1 MKRDRSIPLPLRVRK
16 SLRWWA
22 SRENLTKPTQ
32 YLHED
37 PLQLFTDA
45 SLEGWGATLNGQ
57 MAQGRWSAQESN
69 LHINVLELRAVR
81 LALLFFS
88 ADICNH
94 HVPVRMDNTTTKAHL
109 NKQEGT
115 RSSTLHREAVKL
127 FRWAQFKVLSI
138 RAEHIKGAL
147 NVEADWLSRQ
157 QVNEGEW
164 SLDQD
169 SFRLI
174 TQKFGLPEVDLF
186 TSSDNSKLPR
196 FFSRF
201 FHPDAER
208 IDALLSPW
216 PRTLLY
222 AFPPLPIIPKV
233 LRKIQMEKA
242 NVLLVAPFWPR
253 RPCASTTA
261 AFDKHSPVDE
271 ICRAAT
277 WSSVS
282 TFVKHYKISTWSS
295 AQAAFGLSICLLLI
309 DDDFDQ
315 FDKPGAERSWRR
327 RAGDDDWDSELD
339 DDLLGE
345 DLLPGKKTPDMSDEE
360 LNDDL
365 LQSDN
370 EEDQRFST
378 QDVSVSLNTTSGMV
392 TSFELSEG
400 ANDPSIEQDSEY
412 EQGEDELAYNKSDM
426 PEEYAEEYTEEGQ
439 YEGPEAELTEDQI
452 EYGEDQGE
460 EEIYNDE
467 VLDLEINEPLDEF
480 PDEDYM
486 QSYGE
491 QQVMEEQEEYVAE
504 EELGE
509 VADTQTPANES
520 EEAVMDNLELQEE
533 PKEESDEEDDD
544 DEESGRLRFKT
555 ERKEG
560 TIIRLSDVTRERRNI
575 PETLELSAEAKAAL
589 LEFEERERQH
599 KQGRYGSR
607 RGGRRGGPLMCYGMG
622 EQRRDHERGRLKD
635 HRPALLA
642 TQPTVTSH
650 SQRMFPHQQP
660 IRNLFQQ
667 QQQQPPLQ
675 GLLPIPPQHHTPPP
689 PPQGMHLPPQLET
702 PRILMTPPPATSQQP
717 KNIHINPHFKGT
729 VVTPVQVPLL
739 PVPTQPRPAV
749 GPQRFPGPPDFQQNP
764 PGPVPTNFNQP
775 PRLPLQDQWRG
786 PPPPP
791 PPMPP
796 PPPQDREPFFMGEP
810 RFPSHHLFEQR
821 SPPPPPPPP
830 PLLNSSHPVPGQN
843 PLPFSQPGPGFSQ
856 QGQQPVFPRE
866 RLVRPN
872 MQPQGHVGVLHFN
885 QPGGGSARQFLPPRQ
900 PFLQAPGQPF
910 LATHTQPNIQ
920 GPLHPPM
927 QPQHQQHQ
935 QPQQHPQHPQPHH
948 QQHQHQHQHQQQH
961 HLLAVPPQPLI
972 PVAPSQFRPHMQ
984 TSQQQQSNN
993 RMQCQQRQGLIKPR
1007 HNAPAQ
1013 NIVKRPNQ
1021 QLQTGAPRN
1030 SNLRE
1035 LPIAPLHAIEA
1046 ASNRRTSAPA
1056 AQVKPIPSATP
1067 PVRPATGVKNQ
1078 QGRSEVKPRAA
1089 APMAQPK
1096 AEVKSEPEF
1105 PDEDEE
1111 TRLYR
1116 LKIEEQKRLREEI
1129 LKQKEVRR
1137 QLQAGARKREL
1148 LERLAQQQQQQSSS
1162 TQQQEEE
1169 EESSQLPTNGNPLL
1183 PLPGAPPRQNVKH
1196 RLMVKK
1202 PDPVVP
1208 NPAPAQPKPTNV
1220 LQAEDNVPFQ
1230 GQQIKTVKQL
1240 RQTRTVPESE
1250 LQLLH
1255 KGLQTKPAAAHMNP
1269 SQIARVASVQGQPQE
1284 LKPGVKR
1291 TVMQRANSGSGDGPH
1306 VGTKVRVIKLSGGG
1320 GENVGLSHPE
1330 GPPHRFQQPPE
1341 QRHQPVRKVTLTKG
1355 TIQQPHH
1362 PYPHH
1367 LAQIHSAVPQGLKNI
1382 QGIHQAKKVIMHGRG
1397 RGMGGQMGR
1406 GRMMPNK
1413 QNLRVV
1419 ECKPQPCVVSV
1430 EGLSSSTTD
1439 VQLKNLLMSVGPIQS
1454 LQMLPQ
1460 QRKAIA
1466 KFKEP
1471 ADALKFQ
1478 QKFHRHM
1485 IDLSHIN
1492 VALIVE

>member
-1 MKRDRSIPLPLRVRK
+1 
-16 SLRWWA
+16 
-22 SRENLTKPTQ
+22 
-32 YLHED
+32 
-37 PLQLFTDA
+37 
-45 SLEGWGATLNGQ
+45 
-57 MAQGRWSAQESN
+57 MA
-69 LHINVLELRAVR
+69 
-81 LALLFFS
+81 
-88 ADICNH
+88 
-94 HVPVRMDNTTTKAHL
+94 
-109 NKQEGT
+109 
-115 RSSTLHREAVKL
+115 
-127 FRWAQFKVLSI
+127 
-138 RAEHIKGAL
+138 GAL
-147 NVEADWLSRQ
+147 GGGGGGGA
-157 QVNEGEW
+157 
-164 SLDQD
+164 
-169 SFRLI
+169 
-174 TQKFGLPEVDLF
+174 
-186 TSSDNSKLPR
+186 
-196 FFSRF
+196 
-201 FHPDAER
+201 
-208 IDALLSPW
+208 
-216 PRTLLY
+216 
-222 AFPPLPIIPKV
+222 
-233 LRKIQMEKA
+233 
-242 NVLLVAPFWPR
+242 
-253 RPCASTTA
+253 
-261 AFDKHSPVDE
+261 
-271 ICRAAT
+271 
-277 WSSVS
+277 
-282 TFVKHYKISTWSS
+282 
-295 AQAAFGLSICLLLI
+295 

-345 DLLPGKKTPDMSDEE
+345 DLLTGKKTQSDMSDEE

-370 EEDQRFST
+370 EEDQHFST
-378 QDVSVSLNTTSGMV
+378 QDVAISLNTTSGMV

-400 ANDPSIEQDSEY
+400 ANDPSVEQDSEY
-412 EQGEDELAYNKSDM
+412 EQGEDELAYDKSDV
-426 PEEYAEEYTEEGQ
+426 PEEYAEEYAEEGQ
-439 YEGPEAELTEDQI
+439 YGGPEAELTEDQI

-486 QSYGE
+486 QSYSE

-504 EELGE
+504 EELEE
-509 VADTQTPANES
+509 VANTQTPPNES
-520 EEAVMDNLELQEE
+520 EEAVMENLELQEE
-533 PKEESDEEDDD
+533 TKEESDEEDDD

-589 LEFEERERQH
+589 LEFEERERQL

-607 RGGRRGGPLMCYGMG
+607 RGGRRGGPLMCRGMG
-622 EQRRDHERGRLKD
+622 EQRRDNERGRLKD

-642 TQPTVTSH
+642 TQTTVTSH
-650 SQRMFPHQQP
+650 SQRIFPHQQP

-667 QQQQPPLQ
+667 QPPPPLQ

-689 PPQGMHLPPQLET
+689 PPQGIHMPSQLET
-702 PRILMTPPPATSQQP
+702 PRILMTPPPPVTSQQP

-764 PGPVPTNFNQP
+764 PGPVPANFSQA

-791 PPMPP
+791 PPLPP

-821 SPPPPPPPP
+821 SPPPPPPP
-830 PLLNSSHPVPGQN
+830 LLNSSHPVPSQN
-843 PLPFSQPGPGFSQ
+843 PLPFSQPGPGFNQ
-856 QGQQPVFPRE
+856 QGQQPVYPRE

-872 MQPQGHVGVLHFN
+872 MQPQGPVGVLHFN
-885 QPGGGSARQFLPPRQ
+885 QPGATGARPFLPPRQ

-910 LATHTQPNIQ
+910 LAAHGQPNIQ
-920 GPLHPPM
+920 GPLHPPL
-927 QPQHQQHQ
+927 QQQHPQHP
-935 QPQQHPQHPQPHH
+935 QPQQHPQHPQ
-948 QQHQHQHQHQQQH
+948 QHHQQQH

-984 TSQQQQSNN
+984 TSQPQQSSH
-993 RMQCQQRQGLIKPR
+993 RMQCQQRQGLMKPR
-1007 HNAPAQ
+1007 HNTATQ

-1021 QLQTGAPRN
+1021 QLQSGAPRN

-1046 ASNRRTSAPA
+1046 TNNRRTSAPA
-1056 AQVKPIPSATP
+1056 AQVKPITGTTP
-1067 PVRPATGVKNQ
+1067 AVRPVVGIKNQ
-1078 QGRSEVKPRAA
+1078 PGRPEAKPRAA
-1089 APMAQPK
+1089 APVVQQPK
-1096 AEVKSEPEF
+1096 VEVKSEPEF

-1129 LKQKEVRR
+1129 LKQKEFRR

-1148 LERLAQQQQQQSSS
+1148 LERLAQQQQQGGSSM
-1162 TQQQEEE
+1162 QQQPQEEE
-1169 EESSQLPTNGNPLL
+1169 ASQLPTNGNPLL
-1183 PLPGAPPRQNVKH
+1183 PLPSAQPRQNVKY

-1202 PDPVVP
+1202 PDQVVP
-1208 NPAPAQPKPTNV
+1208 NPPAVQPKPTNI
-1220 LQAEDNVPFQ
+1220 LQAGENVQFQ

-1240 RQTRTVPESE
+1240 RQTRTVPENE
-1250 LQLLH
+1250 VQLLH
-1255 KGLQTKPAAAHMNP
+1255 KGLQIRPAAAHTNS

-1320 GENVGLSHPE
+1320 GENVGVPHSE
-1330 GPPHRFQQPPE
+1330 GPPHRLQQPPE
-1341 QRHQPVRKVTLTKG
+1341 LRHQPVRKVTLTKG
-1355 TIQQPHH
+1355 SVQQLNQPHQH
-1362 PYPHH
+1362 Q

-1382 QGIHQAKKVIMHGRG
+1382 PGIHQAKKVIMHGRG
-1397 RGMGGQMGR
+1397 RGAVGQMGR
-1406 GRMMPNK
+1406 GRLMPNK

-1419 ECKPQPCVVSV
+1419 ECKPQPCIVSV